1 MTGTSGTLPHGWAWA
16 RVEDTGSYIN
26 GFAFKPEHW
35 ESSGRPIIRIQ
46 NLTDPTK
53 EFNRTTFGAPEAVRV
68 EPGEILVSWSATLDA
83 FIWKGE
89 PALLNQHI
97 FRVIPEKGLVTP
109 GFLFYL
115 LKESIWEMTKSEHL
129 HGSTMRHI
137 NRGPFMAFDV
147 PIPPKKEQARIV
159 DEIEKQFTRLDAA
172 VAALKHIQAN
182 LKRYRASVLKTAS
195 EGRLVPTEAELA
207 RCEGRSYEPA
217 SELLKRV
224 LAERRARW
232 EADHRV
238 KLGASGQLP
247 KEDKLKQKYK
257 EPEGPDTSG
266 LPTVPHGW
274 AYVSAQQ
281 CASTITD
288 GEHVTPQR
296 SDSGVLL
303 LSARNVLDGK
313 LSLEE
318 VDYIPEDVFEKL
330 TRRLTIEPGDVLL
343 SCSGSV
349 GRSSVAPEGMR
360 FALVRSVAVLKPLCG
375 MGRYLSLALRS
386 SYLQAQIKEKQ
397 TQTAQSNIFQGKIRT
412 LVFAI
417 PPLSEQ
423 ERIVAEVER
432 RFSVVEELEIQVEAN
447 LKRADRLRQAILK
460 CAFQGELVPQDPND
474 EPASVLLGQTR
485 AERETRAVT
494 ISEVKRPRRSKAP
507 KVVRVMEG

>member
-1 MTGTSGTLPHGWAWA
+1 MGLPLSQNIG
-16 RVEDTGSYIN
+16 RVRVGPS
-26 GFAFKPEHW
+26 FVF
-35 ESSGRPIIRIQ
+35 RISP
-46 NLTDPTK
+46 DPTK

-115 LKESIWEMTKSEHL
+115 LKELIWEMTKSEHL

-257 EPEGPDTSG
+257 EPEGPDTSACQ
-266 LPTVPHGW
+266 LPHGW

-281 CASTITD
+281 CASTI
-288 GEHVTPQR
+288 
-296 SDSGVLL
+296 
-303 LSARNVLDGK
+303 K
-313 LSLEE
+313 
-318 VDYIPEDVFEKL
+318 
-330 TRRLTIEPGDVLL
+330 
-343 SCSGSV
+343 
-349 GRSSVAPEGMR
+349 
-360 FALVRSVAVLKPLCG
+360 
-375 MGRYLSLALRS
+375 
-386 SYLQAQIKEKQ
+386 
-397 TQTAQSNIFQGKIRT
+397 TAST
-412 LVFAI
+412 S
-417 PPLSEQ
+417 PPN
-423 ERIVAEVER
+423 AA
-432 RFSVVEELEIQVEAN
+432 IQVYCFCPPGTFLMES
-447 LKRADRLRQAILK
+447 
-460 CAFQGELVPQDPND
+460 C
-474 EPASVLLGQTR
+474 
-485 AERETRAVT
+485 
-494 ISEVKRPRRSKAP
+494 RSK
-507 KVVRVMEG
+507 KSITFQRTFLKS